1 MAKTGRNDPCHC
13 GSGKKY
19 KRCCLEK
26 DEAAA
31 SAALE
36 AARQAARAQARAEL
50 DALADD
56 GDLDGVSIAAVNL
69 VHSGRLD
76 DAEAAA
82 RSLVSR
88 FPEAHHGY
96 NCLGMVC
103 EARGDRKQAAI
114 HYRKVIDIARQHPDA
129 LGPDFAEK
137 FQNLVD
143 RLDPPAGP

>member
-19 KRCCLEK
+19 KRCCSAK

-31 SAALE
+31 SAELE
-36 AARQAARAQARAEL
+36 ATRQAARSRSRAEL
-50 DALADD
+50 DALADE
-56 GDLDGVSIAAVNL
+56 GDLDGVSIAAMDL
-69 VHSGRLD
+69 VQAGMLD

-103 EARGDRKQAAI
+103 EARGDRKQAAT
-114 HYRKVIDIARQHPDA
+114 HYRKVIDIARRHPDA
-129 LGPDFAEK
+129 LGSDFADNFK
-137 FQNLVD
+137 NLVD
-143 RLDPPAGP
+143 RLDPPTAN